1 MSDTASTYSV
11 SSTTPLT
18 AGTATAHK
26 SAFRRFFSS
35 SSAGASKPAS
45 SSDASYDAFA
55 DIMALNARHGHPSV
69 KAHFVKS
76 SPPSTKLKS
85 SVAAPSALAAV
96 PETNPSPPYDAFAEI
111 MRLNA
116 RHGHPSVQH
125 DQALDLATSRSPTLN
140 NDTAR
145 TEFVFFDGSNRL
157 QQYSLHHRRPP
168 TPQFWHLKP
177 VLEYEEILEW
187 TRRGAGIAGVT

>member
-11 SSTTPLT
+11 SSTTPST
-18 AGTATAHK
+18 AGTATAPK

-35 SSAGASKPAS
+35 SSAGASKP
-45 SSDASYDAFA
+45 DASYDAFA

-96 PETNPSPPYDAFAEI
+96 PETTPSPPHDAFAEI

-116 RHGHPSVQH
+116 RHGHPSVQAH
-125 DQALDLATSRSPTLN
+125 
-140 NDTAR
+140 
-145 TEFVFFDGSNRL
+145 FVR
-157 QQYSLHHRRPP
+157 
-168 TPQFWHLKP
+168 
-177 VLEYEEILEW
+177 
-187 TRRGAGIAGVT
+187 